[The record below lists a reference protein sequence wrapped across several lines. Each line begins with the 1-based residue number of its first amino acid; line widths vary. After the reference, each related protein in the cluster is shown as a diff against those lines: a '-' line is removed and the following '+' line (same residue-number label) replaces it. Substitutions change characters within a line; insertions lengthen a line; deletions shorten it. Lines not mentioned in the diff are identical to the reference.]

1 MLSPPAATPP
11 ACRGH
16 TLSELLIASTIGL
29 FIIAGLLHVYL
40 LHAGETRRLM
50 AESQLQRALGAA
62 ATLVTG
68 ELRRAGY
75 WSRARETLDGAANG
89 YAPIRIIEGEC
100 VLYSYDR
107 AADSVDGIPG
117 DDDRFGLRLRGG
129 ALQMKTSDG
138 CGADGCESC
147 DSGVWW
153 AMTDPAN
160 VLITTLA
167 FDETQRARTL
177 PNGTR
182 VTVRSV
188 HYAMEG
194 ALARDPGLTAAVIG
208 AAELRND
215 QID

>member
-1 MLSPPAATPP
+1 MLSPTAATPP

-29 FIIAGLLHVYL
+29 FIIAGLLHAYM

-50 AESQLQRALGAA
+50 AESQLRQALGAA
-62 ATLVTG
+62 ATLITG

-75 WSRARETLDGAANG
+75 WSRARETLDGAAND
-89 YAPIRIIEGEC
+89 YAPIRIIDGDC
-100 VLYSYDR
+100 ILYSYDR
-107 AADSVDGIPG
+107 AADSADGIPG

-129 ALQMKTSDG
+129 ALQIKTSDG
-138 CGADGCESC
+138 CGAGGCASC

-153 AMTDPAN
+153 AMTDPAS
-160 VLITTLA
+160 VLITSLA
-167 FDETQRARTL
+167 FDETQRARSL
-177 PNGTR
+177 PDGTR

-188 HYAMEG
+188 DYAIGG
-194 ALARDPGLTAAVIG
+194 AAARDPGLTAAVLG

-215 QID
+215 RID